1 MLHQLGRR
9 RRDRKSQDGSV
20 AGEQNNVRAEC
31 ACLPRASGLTR
42 RNVLV
47 RAKSEEQTTVQ
58 RRQLVRAASEDHH
71 ARCPA
76 PPTRPPSPP
85 PPRPKNLLTRAK
97 SEEQQSAARCHLLRT
112 NSDGRRYKVSNLLR
126 QEAVTAAAV
135 QEAHRPAL
143 A

>member
-1 MLHQLGRR
+1 MLNQLGRR
-9 RRDRKSQDGSV
+9 RRDRKSQELNGT
-20 AGEQNNVRAEC
+20 EQNNTRAEC

-58 RRQLVRAASEDHH
+58 RRRQLVRAASEDHH

-76 PPTRPPSPP
+76 PATRPPSPP
-85 PPRPKNLLTRAK
+85 QPKPKNLLTRAK
-97 SEEQQSAARCHLLRT
+97 SEEQQGATRCQLLRT
-112 NSDGRRYKVSNLLR
+112 NSDGRRYKVSNLQR
-126 QEAVTAAAV
+126 QAACQDGAS
-135 QEAHRPAL
+135 L

>member
-9 RRDRKSQDGSV
+9 RRDRKSQDLSVSGS
-20 AGEQNNVRAEC
+20 EQNNRAEC

-42 RNVLV
+42 RNLLV

-76 PPTRPPSPP
+76 PPTRPPSPLP
-85 PPRPKNLLTRAK
+85 TRPKNLLTRAK
-97 SEEQQSAARCHLLRT
+97 SEEQQGSTRCQLLRT

-126 QEAVTAAAV
+126 QEAC
-135 QEAHRPAL
+135 QDGCQPAGASL

>member
-9 RRDRKSQDGSV
+9 RRDRKSQDLS
-20 AGEQNNVRAEC
+20 GEQNNTRAEC

-58 RRQLVRAASEDHH
+58 RRQLVRAASEGHH

-76 PPTRPPSPP
+76 PPTRLPSPP
-85 PPRPKNLLTRAK
+85 PTRPKNLLTRAK
-97 SEEQQSAARCHLLRT
+97 SEEQQGSTRCQLLRT

-126 QEAVTAAAV
+126 QEAC
-135 QEAHRPAL
+135 QDGRQPASASL